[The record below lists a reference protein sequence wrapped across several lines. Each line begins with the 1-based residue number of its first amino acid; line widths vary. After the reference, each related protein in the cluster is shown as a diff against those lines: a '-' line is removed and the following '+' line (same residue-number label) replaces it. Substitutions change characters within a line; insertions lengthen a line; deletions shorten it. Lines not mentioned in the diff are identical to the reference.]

1 MEQRVCEVNKHII
14 EQALS
19 FVSLC
24 TDDFKHMVARLCEI
38 AYEYL
43 PLGDVV
49 LVPDGP
55 KPLIMAMSLV
65 PQLLGKEGVVCMHVS
80 RNPKCREFVNVS
92 ATGTIIGFNSYDDG
106 KGLEH
111 SNESALECE

>member
-1 MEQRVCEVNKHII
+1 
-14 EQALS
+14 
-19 FVSLC
+19 
-24 TDDFKHMVARLCEI
+24 MVARLCEV

-49 LVPDGP
+49 LVPDDP

-65 PQLLGKEGVVCMHVS
+65 PQLLGKEGVVWMHVS

-92 ATGTIIGFNSYDDG
+92 ATGAIIGFSSYDDG
-106 KGLEH
+106 KEMVH
-111 SNESALECE
+111 SLNSVLECE